1 MAVTTPTIRPL
12 TLKDLDLIFGV
23 YDVDGVTPVFTDGVN
38 YKKHVDQVEL
48 APSVQ
53 TGSWTGGGMNT
64 HTDVS
69 PATWQATIGYAQD
82 WDTEGS
88 LSEYLFDNEG
98 DRVPIKL
105 QPRTGSGSSFVIN
118 AIIAPG
124 AIGGQLNQVGT
135 RTTATLGVDGKPTRV
150 PAA

>member
-1 MAVTTPTIRPL
+1 MPVTTPTIKPL
-12 TLKDLDLIFGV
+12 TLKDLDLIVGT
-23 YDVDGVTPVFTDGVN
+23 YDAGGLPVFTDGVN

-69 PATWQATIGYAQD
+69 PATWQATIRYAQD
-82 WDTEGS
+82 WDTADS
-88 LSEYLFDNEG
+88 LSEYLFDHEG
-98 DRVPIKL
+98 DRVPI
-105 QPRTGSGSSFVIN
+105 QFRPRTGSGSTFTIN

-124 AIGGQLNQVGT
+124 AVGGQLNQVGT
-135 RTTATLGVDGKPTRV
+135 PTTATLGVDGKPVRT